1 MSRGKWS
8 SSLTRWRYLPHHP
21 QVFLFP
27 RQEPRYV
34 CVKMFGGGMGDQ
46 IKRWHSTKKL
56 PFNLSQS
63 KMSTPFQKENVCHWR
78 IIFVNVKRASPILNS
93 RYCEQLEPEDYHLL
107 EDMEVS
113 NISSFVSKSPPSTV
127 STATESSWSR
137 SKARQSEGE
146 SFDVDPNCV
155 KTKDKGRDVEICRW
169 RWFQTL
175 SRQQQQLSALI
186 CRCSTDNCNPSSH
199 LASSPVLAILTLATL
214 LSQT

>member
-1 MSRGKWS
+1 
-8 SSLTRWRYLPHHP
+8 
-21 QVFLFP
+21 
-27 RQEPRYV
+27 
-34 CVKMFGGGMGDQ
+34 MFGGGMGDQ
-46 IKRWHSTKKL
+46 IKRWHSTKKV

-63 KMSTPFQKENVCHWR
+63 MMSTPRHFQKENVCHWR

-113 NISSFVSKSPPSTV
+113 NISSSFVSKSPPSPT
-127 STATESSWSR
+127 SSINGFNGNRIILIWT
-137 SKARQSEGE
+137 KARQSEGE
-146 SFDVDPNCV
+146 SFDVDPNCL

-175 SRQQQQLSALI
+175 SRQQQQLSTLN